1 MRHAGEQDLV
11 IPVMESQGSEEQYE
25 GATVIEPKKG
35 KTGRD
40 CAWRQPDCT
49 NLVLCVSWFDPHL

>member
-11 IPVMESQGSEEQYE
+11 IPVMESQSTEEQYE

-35 KTGRD
+35 RD
-40 CAWRQPDCT
+40 YHEWRLGGDWR
-49 NLVLCVSWFDPHL
+49 LEGHWRLGGD